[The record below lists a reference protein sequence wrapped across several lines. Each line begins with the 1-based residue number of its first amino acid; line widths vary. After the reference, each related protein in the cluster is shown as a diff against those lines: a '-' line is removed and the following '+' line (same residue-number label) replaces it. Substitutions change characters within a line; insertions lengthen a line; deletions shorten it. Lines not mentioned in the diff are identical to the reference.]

1 MRRLSRLLT
10 TCLLV
15 GNLCGQTFEWQSFT
29 GLGTIQDLDAGEG
42 FVWAGTDGGV
52 LQLDVATQAVTKFT
66 NTEGLAANQ
75 VVAVEIDR
83 HGTVWFGLA
92 NGLLN
97 RYDPQ
102 TGRWDLV
109 NDYRDQVITDLVA
122 FGDSLYV
129 GLNIGVSLFTI
140 DKREV
145 KETYV
150 NFGLSGGTLEKI
162 GANAVFIDGLDIWV
176 ATDQGIAQSSLTF
189 TNLQAPAN
197 WTQYT
202 AGDGL
207 PTNTVNKVVVLDGVP
222 YAATAQGVSRLV
234 NGVWQD
240 VGALQTNVPTLEIVP
255 ANAFFPQKT
264 LVTFTRSGVFWLDP
278 TDRWVR
284 LGGGLGDVTALTTDE
299 TGRVWI
305 GRKERGLATF
315 DFDTRAWPLLEV
327 NGPRSSNFISLAL
340 DDRGRLWCA
349 AQALSGQSGGVQM
362 FDGERWWY
370 FSQQD
375 GLGNNDQRT
384 VAVAGDR
391 VFFGSWGGGMSIFQ
405 DLGDRFDIT
414 VIDTAGGVLAG
425 SVTPAFVLVNDL
437 AVDRLGNLWALNRQ
451 ANNTQVLVAFSPE
464 GDVVHFSSNE
474 GLFTPFV
481 TVLAVDAANRI
492 WVGTDDRGIK
502 VLDYNNTL
510 LDKSDDDF
518 TQGLVQSEG
527 LLSNRITALA
537 SDEDGVMWIGT
548 EEGLNFWFGG
558 QVSVQFGLI
567 NDFVNTIGVDPQ
579 NNKWFGTANGVSVL
593 RPDGVT
599 YTHFTTRN
607 SPLVNDT
614 ILSFAFNPE
623 TGEVWIGT
631 SGGLS
636 RLQTPFTAPRED
648 LTQLSGF
655 PNPFFLDGSGTS
667 FAIVNLTRNTS
678 VVIYDVAG
686 RKIRSFPS
694 DEIQGAQVLWD
705 GRDTQGNLVASGIY
719 VYLAYT
725 DGNLSAAGKVAVIRR

>member
-1 MRRLSRLLT
+1 MRRLSLLFAT
-10 TCLLV
+10 GLLV
-15 GNLCGQTFEWQSFT
+15 GTLSGQTFEWQSFT

-234 NGVWQD
+234 NGAWQD
-240 VGALQTNVPTLEIVP
+240 VGGLQTDVPTLEVVP
-255 ANAFFPQKT
+255 ANAFFAQKT

-299 TGRVWI
+299 TGAVWI
-305 GRKERGLATF
+305 GRKELGLATF
-315 DFDTRAWPLLEV
+315 DFNAHAWPLLEV

-481 TVLAVDAANRI
+481 RVLAVDAANRI